1 MEAQAPPTVA
11 RGKVITDRWHT
22 REQKPASK
30 EVMADLDSFDLPLA
44 AKGGIRLAPP
54 DSGPPREVAT
64 PTRKRCFPTQRLASS
79 S

>member
-1 MEAQAPPTVA
+1 MEAQAPQTVA

-44 AKGGIRLAPP
+44 AMQERGHPNW
-54 DSGPPREVAT
+54 
-64 PTRKRCFPTQRLASS
+64 CSS
-79 S
+79 YLLSCGRG